1 MLAGASFLSPKK
13 KGFARCLIGWLI
25 GGLDSGFVSTGGGFS
40 LDYGYNAGYR
50 VSFLPSWVKGR
61 VCGLAYGDKVGRE
74 RRLTITI
81 LPPGTSLKYK
91 AGLEA

>member
-1 MLAGASFLSPKK
+1 LLAGASFLLPKK

-50 VSFLPSWVKGR
+50 V
-61 VCGLAYGDKVGRE
+61 CGLAYGDKVGRE

-81 LPPGTSLKYK
+81 LSPPYTIIPSLRDIPGDFNKIEP
-91 AGLEA
+91 GID